1 MLMRINKG
9 SRSIE
14 EYHKEFKFIYDNLA
28 AINKPVLD
36 LDKVFQFARGLGN
49 QYMDFRTTMLTKAP
63 YPFFNQFVLALQGHK
78 QTLYLHCEEEKAYV
92 YLT

>member
-14 EYHKEFKFIYDNLA
+14 EYHKEFKFIYDNRA

-36 LDKVFQFARGLGN
+36 LDKVFQFSRGLELKY
-49 QYMDFRTTMLTKAP
+49 QDFQVAMLTIP
-63 YPFFNQFVLALQGHK
+63 SHWNG
-78 QTLYLHCEEEKAYV
+78 TLGS
-92 YLT
+92 